1 MLNMLKHTHT
11 HAHTGYTER
20 LRTLLL
26 WSPPLLVLVL
36 EILLNTPLE
45 LGLLVNSTLPHL
57 LDRRLRVPS
66 VALPRAL
73 LPVYSRRPLPARRAR
88 CAVIIVGPTRC
99 RVAVLTP
106 PGREEARRSHS
117 RR

>member
-1 MLNMLKHTHT
+1 
-11 HAHTGYTER
+11 
-20 LRTLLL
+20 
-26 WSPPLLVLVL
+26 LLVLVL

-57 LDRRLRVPS
+57 LDRRLRVPRM
-66 VALPRAL
+66 A

-117 RR
+117 AQCYLTDEEL